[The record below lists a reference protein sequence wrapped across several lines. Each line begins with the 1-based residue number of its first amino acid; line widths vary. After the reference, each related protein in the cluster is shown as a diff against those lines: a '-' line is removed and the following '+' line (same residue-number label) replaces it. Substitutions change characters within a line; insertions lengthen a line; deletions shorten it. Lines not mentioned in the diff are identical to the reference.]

1 MKITIHNPI
10 LILAKALFSLL
21 KKIDLKIGR
30 DMNEWM
36 NEWMRILNTMIRS
49 GRCSPSQ

>member
-36 NEWMRILNTMIRS
+36 RILNTMIRS